1 MEAIMNYITPELLVL
16 VPVLY
21 FVGMGLKKAGWFAD
35 NLIPAAL
42 GCAGVVLSLLY
53 VLAASPL
60 SGWQDGLLAAFTAI
74 VQGVLCAGCSVF
86 INQLVKQ
93 AKKE

>member
-21 FVGMGLKKAGWFAD
+21 FGLKKAGWFAD